1 MAVRLFVRLLAHLRD
16 DLLGQLRDW
25 GLGGFAWL
33 RRTWANRPPRH
44 RLAAQALTLALLAL
58 GLGSLDA
65 RGRLA
70 ARLPSPLDW
79 RALTALLERDA
90 RPDDLVAIS
99 PPWLE
104 RARQAVPARLPLLA
118 TAALDAEWLP
128 GVRRVW
134 LVVASGVTTPGPH
147 LPLVGRTSSSDT
159 QQVGRLRVTRLDLA
173 SPVLP
178 LASLAEQGN
187 LPTHWRDVQGVALRC
202 LELASGPGALAHLP
216 LPRLLLGGALAGHAA
231 LVPRSATGPAR
242 LLVRVDD
249 EPAIPVEVTPR
260 GGWQPFRIDTSRF
273 AGTSHSVTVEAET
286 PAGATLCV
294 EALLL
299 P

>member
-16 DLLGQLRDW
+16 DLLAQLRGW
-25 GLGGFAWL
+25 KRGGLGWL
-33 RRTWANRPPRH
+33 RRTWAKRPPSH
-44 RLAAQALTLALLAL
+44 RLAAQVLALAL
-58 GLGSLDA
+58 VAIGLGALDA

-90 RPDDLVAIS
+90 RPGDLVAIS

-118 TAALDAEWLP
+118 TGALDAEWLP

-134 LVVASGVTTPGPH
+134 LVAASGATTPGPH
-147 LPLVGRTSSSDT
+147 PPLAGRTSSSDT

-173 SPVLP
+173 TPLLPV
-178 LASLAEQGN
+178 ASLEELGN
-187 LPTHWRDVQGVALRC
+187 LPTRWREVQGVARRC
-202 LELASGPGALAHLP
+202 LGLASGPGATAHLP
-216 LPRLLLGGALAGHAA
+216 LPKLVLGGALAGHAA
-231 LVPRSATGPAR
+231 LLPASAAGPAH
-242 LLVRVDD
+242 LLVQIDD
-249 EPAIPVEVTPR
+249 GPAISLVVTAR
-260 GGWQPFRIDTSRF
+260 GGWQPFRIDTMRLAES
-273 AGTSHSVTVEAET
+273 SHSVTIEAET
-286 PAGATLCV
+286 PAGAVLCV
-294 EALLL
+294 EALVL